1 MPENSFSVKKKSSFV
16 DRYIVRPGRI
26 WYERRMKILIV
37 DDDPQVHKMLETVL
51 IPQNFKIQSLLEA
64 LPALET
70 IRSFR
75 PDLVILD
82 IMMPDMSGIDLCQKI
97 RAEPDINKTL
107 ILMLSAKDTQNDRLK
122 GLQYGADDYVT
133 KPFHV
138 TTLVRKI
145 EHMLGKKSGP

>member
-1 MPENSFSVKKKSSFV
+1 MP
-16 DRYIVRPGRI
+16 
-26 WYERRMKILIV
+26 KILIV

-51 IPQNFKIQSLLEA
+51 IPKNYQVVCLLEA
-64 LPALET
+64 LPALDK
-70 IRSFR
+70 IRSFH

-82 IMMPDMSGIDLCQKI
+82 IMMPDMSGIELCQKI
-97 RAEPDINKTL
+97 RGDSEMNKIL

-145 EHMLGKKSGP
+145 EHMLAKK

>member
-1 MPENSFSVKKKSSFV
+1 MK
-16 DRYIVRPGRI
+16 
-26 WYERRMKILIV
+26 KILIV

-51 IPQNFKIQSLLEA
+51 IPKNFELASLLEA
-64 LPALET
+64 LPALEK
-70 IRSFR
+70 IRSMH

-97 RAEPDINKTL
+97 RADPELAKIL

-145 EHMLGKKSGP
+145 EHMLSKQ

>member
-1 MPENSFSVKKKSSFV
+1 MQ
-16 DRYIVRPGRI
+16 
-26 WYERRMKILIV
+26 KILIV

-51 IPQNFKIQSLLEA
+51 VPKNFQIDSLLEA
-64 LPALET
+64 IPALEK

-75 PDLVILD
+75 PALVILD
-82 IMMPDMSGIDLCQKI
+82 IMMPDMSGIELCQKI
-97 RAEPDINKTL
+97 RGDPELNKTL
-107 ILMLSAKDTQNDRLK
+107 ILMLSAKDTQNDRIK

-145 EHMLGKKSGP
+145 EHMLSKK

>member
-1 MPENSFSVKKKSSFV
+1 MK
-16 DRYIVRPGRI
+16 
-26 WYERRMKILIV
+26 KILIV

-51 IPQNFKIQSLLEA
+51 VPKNFTLDFLLEA
-64 LPALET
+64 LPALEK
-70 IRSFR
+70 IRSMR

-97 RAEPDINKTL
+97 RADRDIAKTL

-145 EHMLGKKSGP
+145 EHMLSKQ